1 MAEITASLVK
11 ALREKSGVGMMDCKK
26 ALQETAGDMEAA
38 IDWLRAKGLSKA
50 AKKADRIAAEG
61 VVAVSVRIDGAGMTA
76 AAIELNAET
85 DFVARNEGFQTA
97 ARKIAQAAL
106 DVDGDVAALRAAPF
120 EGATVADSVTHLIA
134 TIGENMLLRRTARFS
149 VAQGAIGAYV
159 HGAVPGAA
167 DLGRIGVLVAVEGA
181 GDQGVLRELGRNIA
195 LHAAATSPLSLS
207 VDDLDP
213 AAVERER
220 AIFTEQSIAS
230 GKPPSV
236 AEKMV
241 EGRIRKFYEEA
252 VLLKQAYVRD
262 PAITIEGLVAQTA
275 KQLGSPVKV
284 VGFARL
290 ALGEGVE
297 KEAGD
302 FAAEVA
308 SMAGTNQGPAPADGT
323 DPKVESAS
331 RLLDLEQD

>member
-1 MAEITASLVK
+1 MAEVTATLVK

-26 ALQETAGDMEAA
+26 ALQETGGDMEAA

-50 AKKADRIAAEG
+50 AKKADRVAAEG
-61 VVAVSVRIDGAGMTA
+61 IVAVASRVDGRGMTA
-76 AAIELNAET
+76 AVIELNAET
-85 DFVARNEGFQTA
+85 DFVARNEGFQAA
-97 ARKIAQAAL
+97 ARSIAKAAL
-106 DVDGDVAALRAAPF
+106 DVAGDVEALRAAPF
-120 EGATVADSVTHLIA
+120 EGATIGYAVTHLVA
-134 TIGENMLLRRTARFS
+134 TIGENMVLRRSARFS
-149 VAQGAIGAYV
+149 VSPGAIGTYV
-159 HGAVPGAA
+159 HGALAGAS
-167 DLGRIGVLVAVEGA
+167 DLGRIGVLVAVEGE
-181 GDQGVLRELGRNIA
+181 GDQETLRELGRNIA
-195 LHAAATSPLSLS
+195 LHAAATAPLSLS
-207 VDDLDP
+207 VEDLDP

-284 VGFARL
+284 VGFVRI

-297 KEAGD
+297 KETSD
-302 FAAEVA
+302 FAADVA
-308 SMAGTNQGPAPADGT
+308 AMTGATA
-323 DPKVESAS
+323 
-331 RLLDLEQD
+331 